1 MGYIAEHAEVNPMK
15 RMKSRHEPLGVVLL
29 ITPWNFPLATV
40 LRKMIPALAAG
51 NTVVLKPSELTP
63 LTAVALFHLMDA
75 SGLPPG
81 VANLVL
87 GEGPVVGKALVQHL
101 DVRAIS
107 FTGSTV
113 TGLQL
118 ARLLDARGVRFQ
130 AEMGGANT
138 LVVLADADL
147 EAAADAAVSAG
158 FACCGQ
164 WCTGTGRVIVEQ
176 EKYAEFLPKLLTR
189 LKKMVIGDGRDAR
202 VNMGPL
208 ISAQQ
213 RNKIEQA
220 VQRALAEGARLL
232 CGGRRPADPALQK
245 GYFYEPTLLAD
256 VTAEMEAAW
265 EEIFGPVLVA
275 MPARDPD
282 EALALANGTRYGL
295 AFSVYTRD
303 AEKAGKFLRE
313 VEAGL
318 CHVNLPTGFRDPVL
332 PLLGWKDSGRGWPE
346 AGKYG
351 LEFLTRTKAVYGEPA
366 TCSKPERSQ

>member
-1 MGYIAEHAEVNPMK
+1 MSGSYIAGKWQVAADPQIIEVHNPADAAERVGRVAFADVRLAEAAVEAARAAWPQWRAVPLQDRKHRLAALLRRIEAEKESFARLITLENGKTLREAAAEVDASLAEARFQMDFVAEHLVK
-15 RMKSRHEPLGVVLL
+15 KQGGYETRHEPLGVVLL

-176 EKYAEFLPKLLTR
+176 EKYAEFLP
-189 LKKMVIGDGRDAR
+189 
-202 VNMGPL
+202 
-208 ISAQQ
+208 
-213 RNKIEQA
+213 
-220 VQRALAEGARLL
+220 
-232 CGGRRPADPALQK
+232 
-245 GYFYEPTLLAD
+245 
-256 VTAEMEAAW
+256 
-265 EEIFGPVLVA
+265 
-275 MPARDPD
+275 
-282 EALALANGTRYGL
+282 
-295 AFSVYTRD
+295 
-303 AEKAGKFLRE
+303 
-313 VEAGL
+313 
-318 CHVNLPTGFRDPVL
+318 
-332 PLLGWKDSGRGWPE
+332 
-346 AGKYG
+346 
-351 LEFLTRTKAVYGEPA
+351 
-366 TCSKPERSQ
+366 